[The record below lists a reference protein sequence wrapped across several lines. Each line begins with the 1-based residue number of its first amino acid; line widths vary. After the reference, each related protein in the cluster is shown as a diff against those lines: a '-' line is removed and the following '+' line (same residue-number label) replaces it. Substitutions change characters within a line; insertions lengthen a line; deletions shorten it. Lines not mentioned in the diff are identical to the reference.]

1 MINIEMTSLEI
12 AEITGK
18 KAKHVN
24 ETIRNKLIPALE
36 VGRDFDPSNFTVKL
50 STYKDSLNR
59 TQNMFTLNKYAVSAL
74 VSYYDLSFACR
85 VVNYTKE
92 LEQELETKQKEVDL
106 MQSIVWEV
114 INGQSWIGQNQ
125 AIKMAGITH
134 PVLFM
139 RYLKE
144 NPTFLKSVLESN
156 KLQERRVGK
165 NASDRCWKFS
175 QDGFKWLLSSRDTAN
190 IWVQDQKA
198 LRIKQAEVF

>member
-1 MINIEMTSLEI
+1 
-12 AEITGK
+12 
-18 KAKHVN
+18 
-24 ETIRNKLIPALE
+24 
-36 VGRDFDPSNFTVKL
+36 
-50 STYKDSLNR
+50 
-59 TQNMFTLNKYAVSAL
+59 MFTLNKNSVNAFMANYSVQHAMSL
-74 VSYYDLSFACR
+74 VR
-85 VVNYTKE
+85 HINV
-92 LEQELETKQKEVDL
+92 LEQELEAKQKEVDL

-144 NPTFLKSVLESN
+144 NTSFLNSVIKDN
-156 KLQERRVGK
+156 RLQERRVGK

>member
-18 KAKHVN
+18 EHFHVRRD
-24 ETIRNKLIPALE
+24 IKGKLLPLISE
-36 VGRDFDPSNFTVKL
+36 SNYGCSDFTAVT
-50 STYKDSLNR
+50 STYKDSR
-59 TQNMFTLNKYAVSAL
+59 GKEQEMFTLNKNSVNAFMANYSVQHAMSL
-74 VSYYDLSFACR
+74 VR
-85 VVNYTKE
+85 HINV
-92 LEQELETKQKEVDL
+92 LEQELEAKQKEVDL

-114 INGQSWIGQNQ
+114 INGQSWIGQSQ

>member
-18 KAKHVN
+18 EHRRVRQDIKGKLLQEISLHESVQSVLKV
-24 ETIRNKLIPALE
+24 ETSTYTNTRNKEYEVYKLNNYAVNALM
-36 VGRDFDPSNFTVKL
+36 
-50 STYKDSLNR
+50 STYSMEHAISLVMHMKN
-59 TQNMFTLNKYAVSAL
+59 
-74 VSYYDLSFACR
+74 
-85 VVNYTKE
+85 
-92 LEQELETKQKEVDL
+92 LEDKLEEKQKELDL

-114 INGQSWIGQNQ
+114 INGQSWIGQLQ
-125 AIKMAGITH
+125 CLKMAGIKH

-165 NASDRCWKFS
+165 DASDRCWKFS
-175 QDGFKWLLSSRDTAN
+175 QEGFKWLLSSRDTAN